1 MGLIIYYNLNAGQ
14 VPIAQAKALARQDSG
29 PACA

>member
-1 MGLIIYYNLNAGQ
+1 MGLTIHYSLNAGQ

-29 PACA
+29 PARA